1 MVKTGCGMLVYQQE
15 FNIMKVGDN
24 VIVDTGINLYLK
36 GVIVH
41 KHETPPDTYN
51 VKIYLGDFGEV
62 IESFHKRRITVI

>member
-1 MVKTGCGMLVYQQE
+1 
-15 FNIMKVGDN
+15 MKVGDN
-24 VIVDTGINLYLK
+24 VIVDTGINGYFR